1 MTRTSLLLPALL
13 LAACTTRTLLE
24 ESRNYS
30 RLGEHARA
38 FQVLDEYRDDRLRAG
53 AEIDPEFEREY
64 AAARHR
70 FLVDRG
76 RSRIFEDR
84 EDEAFVDLASV
95 LALDPDHAE
104 AKTLRDRA
112 IAKKAAR
119 ATNRGN
125 EFLNKN
131 DLQQALVHFVDAE
144 TWIPGYQ
151 PAVEGA
157 QKVREA
163 VGRSEVR
170 AQQQFLEAL
179 RKLPEFRFY
188 EARWHA
194 SNATRNDPSREDA
207 NGLRVK
213 ADRELAQ
220 HAFARGQQA
229 QQKDRF
235 GAALVDYRQAKRL
248 NPDLPG
254 VDAAIAEM
262 QTEIDANAKADKASL
277 RIRQGRFAEGR
288 TLLAEAFAVA
298 KYSRPLLSELMLEAD
313 RLERERQYTA
323 CRDLEILGKKAE
335 ALAAFEALQTRWP
348 TGVRDEKARIEALRI
363 DVEGARS
370 EYAAGEAAEAA
381 EKWQEALDHY
391 RQAER
396 FYPGYQ
402 HAKARMQAL
411 RERLAGAAGS

>member
-1 MTRTSLLLPALL
+1 MTRPSLLLPALL

-38 FQVLDEYRDDRLRAG
+38 FQVLDAYRDDRLRAG
-53 AEIDPEFEREY
+53 DPIDPEFEREY
-64 AAARHR
+64 AATRQR

-84 EDEAFVDLASV
+84 EDEAFVDLAAV

-104 AKTLRDRA
+104 AKALRERA
-112 IAKKAAR
+112 IVKKAAR
-119 ATNRGN
+119 ATSRGTECLAKN
-125 EFLNKN
+125 E
-131 DLQQALVHFVDAE
+131 LQQALVYFVDAE
-144 TWIPGYQ
+144 TWIPGHP
-151 PAVEGA
+151 PAAEGA
-157 QKVREA
+157 QKVRDA
-163 VGRSEVR
+163 VARLEVR
-170 AQQQFLEAL
+170 AQQQFLEAV
-179 RKLPEFRFY
+179 RKLPEFRYY

-194 SNATRNDPSREDA
+194 SNSVRNDPARNDA
-207 NGLRVK
+207 TQLRSK

-220 HAFARGQQA
+220 IAWTRGLEA
-229 QQKDRF
+229 QKKDRY
-235 GAALVDYRQAKRL
+235 GAAMIDYRQAKRL
-248 NPDLPG
+248 APDLPG

-262 QTEIDANAKADKASL
+262 QAEIAANTAADKAVL
-277 RIRQGRFAEGR
+277 LVRKGRFAEGR
-288 TLLAEAFAVA
+288 AILEAAFAA
-298 KYSRPLLSELMLEAD
+298 SKYSRPYLSELMLEAD
-313 RLERERQYTA
+313 RIERERQYTL

-335 ALAAFEALQTRWP
+335 ALAAFEALQARWP
-348 TGVRDEKARIEALRI
+348 AGVRDEKARIEALRV
-363 DVEGARS
+363 DVEGAAS

-381 EKWQEALDHY
+381 QQWQEALDHY